1 MNNIHLVKTV
11 KEYNATMEKILEL
24 AKTNPG
30 KNTPEYEQLTILSLL
45 IEEYDRRH
53 YPVAESDPVEAIKF
67 RMEQQGLRP
76 VDMKEYFGS
85 TGRFYD
91 VINKKRNLSLAMIRK
106 LHSGLGV
113 TYESLLA

>member
-1 MNNIHLVKTV
+1 MNSIHLIKTEE
-11 KEYNATMEKILEL
+11 EYDAIMKKVLAL
-24 AKTNPG
+24 AKNNPQE
-30 KNTPEYEQLTILSLL
+30 NTPEYEHLAILSLL
-45 IEEYDRRH
+45 IEEYDRKH
-53 YPVAESDPVEAIKF
+53 YPIAATDPVDAIKF

-106 LHSGLGV
+106 LHSGLGI